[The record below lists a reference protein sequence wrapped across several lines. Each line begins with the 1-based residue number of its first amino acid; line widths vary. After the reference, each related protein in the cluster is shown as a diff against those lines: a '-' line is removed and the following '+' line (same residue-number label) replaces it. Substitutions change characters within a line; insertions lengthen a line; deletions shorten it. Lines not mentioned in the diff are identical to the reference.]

1 MHATMDFP
9 AGRKD
14 WRHIITWIGLIMV
27 VVMALGFLWL
37 ARPLLLPGIAKLW
50 IVSDSRD
57 HADAIVVLGGGLDVR
72 PAAAADLY
80 KRGMAPRVA
89 VGLSEFDQGQD
100 ASLNREMLLRHGVPS
115 TAIINFR
122 FRPHT
127 TYGEARGIL
136 EWAKTSGAKSVII
149 PIDIFPSRR
158 VRWIFNRELT
168 PAGIRVS
175 VQAVTPPWY
184 SVDDWWRHKAG
195 WTHFGSEMI
204 KFAYYRL
211 KY

>member
-1 MHATMDFP
+1 MDSP
-9 AGRKD
+9 AGRKGG
-14 WRHIITWIGLIMV
+14 RRIITWMGLVVALIG
-27 VVMALGFLWL
+27 ALGFVWL
-37 ARPLLLPGIAKLW
+37 ARPMLFAGIAKLW
-50 IVSDSRD
+50 MVSDSLNQ
-57 HADAIVVLGGGLDVR
+57 ADAIVVLGGGLDVR
-72 PAAAADLY
+72 PVAAADLY
-80 KRGMAPRVA
+80 RRGMAPRVA
-89 VGLSEFDQGQD
+89 VGFSEFDQGQD
-100 ASLNREMLLRHGVPS
+100 ASLNRDMLLRHGVPS

-122 FRPHT
+122 FRPHS

-158 VRWIFNRELT
+158 VRWIFNHELA
-168 PAGIRVS
+168 PAGIRIS

-195 WTHFGSEMI
+195 WMHFGSEMI